1 MDRTHIDNE
10 ELELYMEDRV
20 LEAINKIPF
29 EEQYFLI
36 IVLFLKFV
44 FCYGV
49 ENTTFVIIFIL
60 NFLKL
65 NTSSESNYYYNF
77 ILDVLTWLNENLQLV
92 VDKYIN
98 TRPDANEIER
108 YKAFEDYFL
117 LLEAKLYVLLANL
130 TCCHGEMFGKQ
141 YLTKANTPII
151 EGTNVI
157 VDYGDYKLKGIVN
170 NVNGNG
176 TYQISYNM
184 NITVNPDIEKM
195 KQVGQNVP
203 NLEENVPEERVKLNK
218 MYHLETTELFDE
230 DKLIELLSPDIPDEI
245 MNQLKEKY
253 DCDTKEECMNKM
265 IKDINSTPEVV
276 RGLKKIVEK
285 QNKETG
291 GIAGQ
296 KVKIKNGVTTYLR
309 NDTTPIDLSGRMVY
323 VVNKS
328 EDYDRIV
335 KVDGEW
341 YIGYQDEK
349 YHIDPVTGQYRY
361 PNLQQYVYYTGGNDP
376 IRTIVFRDD
385 EVSANVKPMNCYRVK
400 IRESELPIVLPANA
414 FDVNNI
420 ETYIENPEF
429 KNAFEGIKQVIQN
442 VFTNQDD
449 SDKYL
454 ENYLNG
460 VAEKEYRTKERF
472 FEMVRYIFGT
482 RQSQYNEI
490 YPTNEEEDLQEDE
503 ETINPYALD
512 IVAPVILEGC
522 DVGIRYVRDS
532 IIYFTGRMIDNTPAF
547 RDWLLRNWNNMIDRL
562 NELLRRINM
571 RQNAETEIPDTE
583 NQVAIIQNNYVIPYV
598 TEQDVDTISREPPTR
613 HRAHSRTQGT
623 RPNTPQFGERDA
635 EEQEARRRE
644 ARNFVDDMN
653 ERGAERDRQGVYN
666 QQNTRPER
674 NQLYNDL
681 EILPNASQGDIK
693 KAYFR
698 LARQWHPDKNR
709 DNEGEAT
716 AKFQKISLAYSVL
729 SDPVKRNNYDTY
741 GTIGG
746 KTIKHRKGRRK
757 GTKYIKTNKRYKK
770 KIPRKTIKKHQKKSS
785 RKRKTRRKN

>member
-20 LEAINKIPF
+20 LEAINKIPL

-49 ENTTFVIIFIL
+49 ENTTFVVIFIL
-60 NFLKL
+60 NFFK
-65 NTSSESNYYYNF
+65 SFSDNYYYNF

-108 YKAFEDYFL
+108 YVAFEDYFL

-323 VVNKS
+323 LLNES
-328 EDYDRIV
+328 DDYNRIV

-349 YHIDPVTGQYRY
+349 YNIDTDTGKYRY
-361 PNLQQYVYYTGGNDP
+361 PNYQQYIYYTGGIRP
-376 IRTIVFRDD
+376 IKDKIFKNE
-385 EVSANVKPMNCYRVK
+385 EVEANVKEMKCYRVY
-400 IRESELPIVLPANA
+400 IEESQIPIVLPADA
-414 FDVNNI
+414 FDLNNI

-429 KNAFEGIKQVIQN
+429 KNAFEGIKQVISN

-449 SDKYL
+449 SDKYI

-482 RQSQYNEI
+482 QQSQDNEI

-503 ETINPYALD
+503 ETINPYAIN
-512 IVAPVILEGC
+512 IVAPAILYGC

-532 IIYFTGRMIDNTPAF
+532 LIYFTRRMIDNTPAF

-598 TEQDVDTISREPPTR
+598 TEQNVNTISREPPTR

-635 EEQEARRRE
+635 EEQEAR
-644 ARNFVDDMN
+644 NFVRGMN
-653 ERGAERDRQGVYN
+653 ERGARY
-666 QQNTRPER
+666 QNDTHRP
-674 NQLYNDL
+674 NDLYNDL
-681 EILPNASQGDIK
+681 EIERNATPDEIK
-693 KAYFR
+693 RAYRR
-698 LARQWHPDKNR
+698 LALRWHPDKNPNNVGPSTER
-709 DNEGEAT
+709 
-716 AKFQKISLAYSVL
+716 FRKISEAFVVL
-729 SDPVKRNNYDTY
+729 SNPAKKEYYDRT
-741 GTIGG
+741 GQIPPDSIGG
-746 KTIKHRKGRRK
+746 KTFKNRNGRRK
-757 GTKYIKTNKRYKK
+757 GTKYIKTNKKYKK
-770 KIPRKTIKKHQKKSS
+770 KIPRKTIKRHKKKSLGY
-785 RKRKTRRKN
+785 RKKQGRKTRRIN

>member
-49 ENTTFVIIFIL
+49 ENTTFVVIFIL
-60 NFLKL
+60 NFFK
-65 NTSSESNYYYNF
+65 SFSDNYYYNF
-77 ILDVLTWLNENLQLV
+77 ILDVLTWLNENLQLL
-92 VDKYIN
+92 VDKYVN
-98 TRPDANEIER
+98 TKPDATEIER
-108 YKAFEDYFL
+108 YKAFEDYLL

-184 NITVNPDIEKM
+184 DITVNPDIEKM

-203 NLEENVPEERVKLNK
+203 KFEENVPEERVKLNK
-218 MYHLETTELFDE
+218 MYHLETTDLFDE

-349 YHIDPVTGQYRY
+349 YHIDPVTGKYRY
-361 PNLQQYVYYTGGNDP
+361 PNLQQYVYYTGGNNP

-400 IRESELPIVLPANA
+400 IRESELPIVLPETA

-429 KNAFEGIKQVIQN
+429 KNAFEGIKEVIHN

-472 FEMVRYIFGT
+472 FEMVRYIFGG
-482 RQSQYNEI
+482 QQNQYNET
-490 YPTNEEEDLQEDE
+490 YPTNEAEDLQEDE
-503 ETINPYALD
+503 EAINPYAID
-512 IVAPVILEGC
+512 VVAPPILYGC

-532 IIYFTGRMIDNTPAF
+532 MIYFTGRLIDNTPAF

-598 TEQDVDTISREPPTR
+598 TQQYVDTISREPPIGREPPTGRRR
-613 HRAHSRTQGT
+613 H
-623 RPNTPQFGERDA
+623 
-635 EEQEARRRE
+635 EEQEARTRE